1 MNSKI
6 ILTLFIAF
14 IMITSVIGFIWSS
27 DSSEDNF
34 EVLEYNNYKFKN
46 VNGKYLLEID
56 GNEYVFDNSPY
67 EVSSV
72 DFEDFSLGSN
82 KYYIIFNPDE
92 KDLNMEY
99 SMQKLYLVLN
109 SLGVDIQLACLIEE
123 GCEEEDI
130 PIKSCD
136 DYAFYFKKST
146 GAKIYKDNNC
156 VVIEGDNIGISKAVD
171 RINMKL
177 LNI

>member
-27 DSSEDNF
+27 SPSEDSSN
-34 EVLEYNNYKFKN
+34 VLDYNNYEFRN
-46 VNGKYLLEID
+46 VNGRYLLEL
-56 GNEYVFDNSPY
+56 NNHEYVFDNSPY

-72 DFEDFSLGSN
+72 DFEDFNLESD
-82 KYYIIFNPDE
+82 KYYILFNPDE

-99 SMQKLYLVLN
+99 SIQKLYLVLN
-109 SLGVDIQLACLIEE
+109 SLGINVQLACSIEE
-123 GCEEEDI
+123 GCDESL
-130 PIKSCD
+130 PIKNCD
-136 DYAFYFKKST
+136 DHSFYFKKMS
-146 GAKIYKDNNC
+146 GAKVYKNNNC
-156 VVIEGDNIGISKAVD
+156 IVIEGDNDGISKAVD
-171 RINMKL
+171 KIDMDL